1 MSPAY
6 KNGEKD
12 NVMSEQKH
20 STQLR
25 LFLGVALA
33 VLTGFAIPA
42 FGQDASAPATPPAPN
57 TQSSGQNPAQ
67 SNAQPQQATPPAR
80 SSLEDSVAPRINV
93 DTLAEIKKSGK
104 LRVGVSMIIPWAMHD
119 KDGNLIG
126 FEIDV
131 AKKMA
136 RDLGVEVEF
145 YPDEFHYLIS
155 DLLDNRFDLIISGFS
170 MSTNR
175 AMQVNFSAPYNYTD
189 LSLAANRKL
198 AGGFKEL
205 SEFDKSTVTIGV
217 LDTSTAVDIA
227 SNAFPNAQL
236 KTYAEDSDLFDDLLE
251 DKIYAAVADSPRPQ
265 IVAKLFPE
273 KVDVPSSKALAT
285 FPAAFAVR
293 RGDMDFINYLN
304 SWIEARTV
312 NKWLERRRNYWF
324 ASMDWA
330 DRL

>member
-1 MSPAY
+1 MSAY
-6 KNGEKD
+6 KNGERDK
-12 NVMSEQKH
+12 VMSEQKY
-20 STQLR
+20 STRLR
-25 LFLGVALA
+25 LFLAIALA
-33 VLTGFAIPA
+33 VLTGFAMPA
-42 FGQDASAPATPPAPN
+42 FGQDGPAPASPPAPN
-57 TQSSGQNPAQ
+57 TQPSPQNPAQ
-67 SNAQPQQATPPAR
+67 PSAQQQQATPPAR
-80 SSLEDSVAPRINV
+80 LSPEDSVAPRTSI
-93 DTLAEIKKSGK
+93 DTLADIKKNGK

-126 FEIDV
+126 FEVDV

-136 RDLGVEVEF
+136 RDLGVDVEF
-145 YPDEFHYLIS
+145 YPDEFHYLVP

-205 SEFDKSTVTIGV
+205 AEFNKSTVTIGV

-236 KTYAEDSDLFDDLLE
+236 KTYAEDSDLFNDLLE
-251 DKIYAAVADSPRPQ
+251 DNIYAAVADSPRPQ

>member
-1 MSPAY
+1 MSAH
-6 KNGEKD
+6 KNGERDK
-12 NVMSEQKH
+12 VMSEQKY
-20 STQLR
+20 STRLR
-25 LFLGVALA
+25 LFLAIALA
-33 VLTGFAIPA
+33 VLTGFAMPA
-42 FGQDASAPATPPAPN
+42 FGQDAPAPATPPALN
-57 TQSSGQNPAQ
+57 TQPSPQNPSPPSAQ
-67 SNAQPQQATPPAR
+67 QQQATPPAR
-80 SSLEDSVAPRINV
+80 LSPEDSVAPRTSI
-93 DTLAEIKKSGK
+93 DTLAEIKKNGK
-104 LRVGVSMIIPWAMHD
+104 LRVGISMIIPWAMHD

-126 FEIDV
+126 FEVDI

-136 RDLGVEVEF
+136 RDLGVDVEF
-145 YPDEFHYLIS
+145 YPDEFHYLIP

-205 SEFDKSTVTIGV
+205 AEFNKSTVTIGV

-236 KTYAEDSDLFDDLLE
+236 KTYAEDSDLFNDLLE

-312 NKWLERRRNYWF
+312 NKCLERRRNYWF

>member
-1 MSPAY
+1 MSAH
-6 KNGEKD
+6 KNGERDK
-12 NVMSEQKH
+12 VMSEQKY
-20 STQLR
+20 STRLR
-25 LFLGVALA
+25 LFLAITLA
-33 VLTGFAIPA
+33 VLTGFAMPA
-42 FGQDASAPATPPAPN
+42 FGQDAPAPATPPAPN
-57 TQSSGQNPAQ
+57 TQPSPQNPSPPSAQ
-67 SNAQPQQATPPAR
+67 QQQATPPAR
-80 SSLEDSVAPRINV
+80 LSPEDSVAPRTSV
-93 DTLAEIKKSGK
+93 DTLAEIKKNGK

-126 FEIDV
+126 FEVDV

-136 RDLGVEVEF
+136 RDLGVDVEF
-145 YPDEFHYLIS
+145 YPDEFHYLVP

-205 SEFDKSTVTIGV
+205 AEFNKSTVTIGV

-236 KTYAEDSDLFDDLLE
+236 KTYAEDSDLFNDLLE

>member
-1 MSPAY
+1 MKIPRRPITVILIATLTVLCVPISAQNGVLNCASNDGRYHYCRADTQNRVRLVQQFSNSPCNQGY
-6 KNGEKD
+6 SWGFD
-12 NVMSEQKH
+12 Y
-20 STQLR
+20 R
-25 LFLGVALA
+25 GVWVDRGCRAQFEFGRRNSGGNTGAA
-33 VLTGFAIPA
+33 VAAGVIGAI
-42 FGQDASAPATPPAPN
+42 
-57 TQSSGQNPAQ
+57 
-67 SNAQPQQATPPAR
+67 
-80 SSLEDSVAPRINV
+80 
-93 DTLAEIKKSGK
+93 
-104 LRVGVSMIIPWAMHD
+104 MIP
-119 KDGNLIG
+119 
-126 FEIDV
+126 
-131 AKKMA
+131 
-136 RDLGVEVEF
+136 
-145 YPDEFHYLIS
+145 

-205 SEFDKSTVTIGV
+205 AEFNKSTVTIGV

-236 KTYAEDSDLFDDLLE
+236 KTYAEDSDLFNDLLE

-324 ASMDWA
+324 GSMDWA

>member
-1 MSPAY
+1 MSATY
-6 KNGEKD
+6 RNGKRD
-12 NVMSEQKH
+12 DVMSEQKH
-20 STQLR
+20 SRQLR
-25 LFLGVALA
+25 LVLAVALA
-33 VLTGFAIPA
+33 VLTGVAVPA
-42 FGQDASAPATPPAPN
+42 FGQDAPAPTASLAPN
-57 TQSSGQNPAQ
+57 AQSSAQNQAQ
-67 SNAQPQQATPPAR
+67 QSSEKQQVVPPAR
-80 SSLEDSVAPRINV
+80 LSPEDSVAPRTNV

-126 FEIDV
+126 FEVDV

-145 YPDEFHYLIS
+145 YPDEFHYLIP

-170 MSTNR
+170 VSTNR
-175 AMQVNFSAPYNYTD
+175 AMQVNFSAPYNYSD
-189 LSLAANRKL
+189 LSLAASRKL
-198 AGGFKEL
+198 AGSFKEL
-205 SEFDKSTVTIGV
+205 SEFNKSTVTIGV

-236 KTYAEDSDLFDDLLE
+236 KTYSEDSDLFNDLLE
-251 DKIYAAVADSPRPQ
+251 DKIYAAVDDSPRPQ
-265 IVAKLFPE
+265 IVLKLFPE
-273 KVDVPSSKALAT
+273 KVDVPSWKALAT

-324 ASMDWA
+324 ASMEWA

>member
-1 MSPAY
+1 MSATY
-6 KNGEKD
+6 RNGERND
-12 NVMSEQKH
+12 LMSEQKH
-20 STQLR
+20 SKQLR
-25 LFLGVALA
+25 IFLAVALA

-42 FGQDASAPATPPAPN
+42 FGQDAPAPTTSPAPN
-57 TQSSGQNPAQ
+57 AQSSPQNPAQ
-67 SNAQPQQATPPAR
+67 QSSEKQQVVPPAR
-80 SSLEDSVAPRINV
+80 LSPEDSVAPRTNV

-126 FEIDV
+126 FEVDV

-145 YPDEFHYLIS
+145 YPDEFHYLIP

-170 MSTNR
+170 ISTNR

-205 SEFDKSTVTIGV
+205 SEFNKSTVTIGV

-236 KTYAEDSDLFDDLLE
+236 KTYAEDSDLFNDLLE
-251 DKIYAAVADSPRPQ
+251 DKLYAAVADSPRPQ

-273 KVDVPSSKALAT
+273 EVDVPSSKALAT

>member
-1 MSPAY
+1 MS
-6 KNGEKD
+6 D
-12 NVMSEQKH
+12 RKH
-20 STQLR
+20 SVRLR
-25 LFLGVALA
+25 CFTAILA
-33 VLTGFAIPA
+33 VLAGFAIPA
-42 FGQDASAPATPPAPN
+42 FAQEAPPPTAPPAP
-57 TQSSGQNPAQ
+57 SAQ
-67 SNAQPQQATPPAR
+67 SPPQSATQQNAEQQQPTPPAR
-80 SSLEDSVAPRINV
+80 LSPEDSVAPRTSI
-93 DTLAEIKKSGK
+93 DTLAEIKKNGK
-104 LRVGVSMIIPWAMHD
+104 LRVGISMIIPWAMHD

-145 YPDEFHYLIS
+145 YPDEFHYLIP
-155 DLLDNRFDLIISGFS
+155 DLLDGRFDVIISGFS
-170 MSTNR
+170 LSTNR
-175 AMQVNFSAPYNYTD
+175 AMQVNFSAPYNFTD

-198 AGGFKEL
+198 AGSFKTL
-205 SEFDKSTVTIGV
+205 AEFDKPTVTIGV
-217 LDTSTAVDIA
+217 LDTSTAVDIT

-236 KTYAEDSDLFDDLLE
+236 KTYAEDSDLFNDLLE

-304 SWIEARTV
+304 SWIEARTI

-324 ASMDWA
+324 GSMDWS

>member
-1 MSPAY
+1 MSAY
-6 KNGEKD
+6 KNGERDK
-12 NVMSEQKH
+12 VMSEQKY
-20 STQLR
+20 STRLR
-25 LFLGVALA
+25 LFLAIALA
-33 VLTGFAIPA
+33 VLTGFAMPA
-42 FGQDASAPATPPAPN
+42 FGQDAPVPATPPAPN
-57 TQSSGQNPAQ
+57 TQPAPQNPAQ
-67 SNAQPQQATPPAR
+67 PSAQQQATSPAR
-80 SSLEDSVAPRINV
+80 LSPEDSVAPRTSV
-93 DTLAEIKKSGK
+93 DTLAEIKKNGK
-104 LRVGVSMIIPWAMHD
+104 LRVGISMIIPWAMHD

-126 FEIDV
+126 FEVDV

-136 RDLGVEVEF
+136 RDLGVDVEF
-145 YPDEFHYLIS
+145 YPDEFHYLIP

-175 AMQVNFSAPYNYTD
+175 AMQMNFSAPYNYTD

-205 SEFDKSTVTIGV
+205 AEFNKSTVTIGV

-236 KTYAEDSDLFDDLLE
+236 KTYAEDSDLFNDLLE

>member
-1 MSPAY
+1 
-6 KNGEKD
+6 
-12 NVMSEQKH
+12 MSEQKY

-25 LFLGVALA
+25 LFLAIALA

-42 FGQDASAPATPPAPN
+42 FGQDAPAPTAPPAPN
-57 TQSSGQNPAQ
+57 TQPSPQNPAQ
-67 SNAQPQQATPPAR
+67 PSAQQQQATPPAR
-80 SSLEDSVAPRINV
+80 LSPEDSVAPRTSV
-93 DTLAEIKKSGK
+93 DTLAEIKKNGK
-104 LRVGVSMIIPWAMHD
+104 LRVGISMIIPWAMHD

-126 FEIDV
+126 FEVDV

-136 RDLGVEVEF
+136 RDLGVDVEF
-145 YPDEFHYLIS
+145 YPDEFHYLIP

-205 SEFDKSTVTIGV
+205 AEFNKSTVTIGV

-236 KTYAEDSDLFDDLLE
+236 KTYAEDSDLFNDLLE
-251 DKIYAAVADSPRPQ
+251 DKIYAAVPIAPGRKS
-265 IVAKLFPE
+265 
-273 KVDVPSSKALAT
+273 
-285 FPAAFAVR
+285 
-293 RGDMDFINYLN
+293 
-304 SWIEARTV
+304 
-312 NKWLERRRNYWF
+312 
-324 ASMDWA
+324 
-330 DRL
+330 